1 MMCHIRHGMPG
12 MWRMLIR
19 RASVLSGNQLG
30 IQDADAA

>member
-19 RASVLSGNQLG
+19 RASV
-30 IQDADAA
+30 